1 MLPTNRTSIDE
12 TLSINITG
20 NASTADIANT
30 PVISIKTDDDEV
42 AFRMGGKGQNTYRKT
57 INNVK
62 HSNTSTFDDNYRK
75 LIDLPDVNYLNTNYY
90 TKEEVETLIEQLEKE
105 IIVLSNKLTNYY
117 TKEEVDSKLNTKD
130 SLIDFEEEVKDNDN

>member
-1 MLPTNRTSIDE
+1 MLPTNKTVIDD

-30 PVISIKTDDDEV
+30 PVISIKTEDDEV

-62 HSNTSTFDDNYRK
+62 HSSTSTFDDNYRK
-75 LIDLPDVNYLNTNYY
+75 LADLPDVNYLDNNYY
-90 TKEEVETLIEQLEKE
+90 TKKEVETLITQLEKE
-105 IIVLSNKLTNYY
+105 IITLSSKLDNYY
-117 TKEEVDSKLNTKD
+117 TKEEVDSKLGKT
-130 SLIDFEEEVKDNDN
+130 LIRG